1 MLYSRNAHK
10 PRIYDPI
17 QYTFKGPM
25 YSNGALAPVFT
36 ERYLIHRDWYEWIT
50 VFSVSQS
57 RKELILPCRRRIGT
71 GRL

>member
-17 QYTFKGPM
+17 QYTFKEPM

-36 ERYLIHRDWYEWIT
+36 KDTAMPQANWNGQIIK
-50 VFSVSQS
+50 S
-57 RKELILPCRRRIGT
+57 
-71 GRL
+71 